1 MAALLIVQK
10 RMFQR
15 HMIPLEMFRLHQK
28 KDIFL
33 MEKFVV
39 IEMDLFSFAGVQLQA
54 IHREQK
60 IVHNID

>member
-1 MAALLIVQK
+1 M
-10 RMFQR
+10 
-15 HMIPLEMFRLHQK
+15 PLEMFRLHQK

>member
-1 MAALLIVQK
+1 M
-10 RMFQR
+10 
-15 HMIPLEMFRLHQK
+15 PLEIFHLHQK

-33 MEKFVV
+33 TEKFVV

-54 IHREQK
+54 IHREQE